1 MCNVRIPAER
11 TKKLTV
17 NRDVRFDEETSW
29 NWNEETSWNWNEEKV
44 EKRSIIHPRM
54 QKKKTALQ
62 YIKEAA
68 KGTDS
73 DTSDSSPISL

>member
-29 NWNEETSWNWNEEKV
+29 NWNEEKV

-54 QKKKTALQ
+54 KKKTTTLQ